1 MICPNIG
8 HPNEGAISFTTFV
21 YFQIQNDFILSFL
34 TEFMTASKR
43 KGGKTKISHRQSPR
57 FLLVTS
63 HNPPPNP
70 QDNGLVMSCLV
81 KDQKY
86 LSYLLP
92 FILLNASVRLIQSI
106 FNNAFTQP
114 ILQTFF
120 FFIKVDF
127 LENCWQKY
135 QVFLKRGPC
144 KNTLGEVD

>member
-1 MICPNIG
+1 
-8 HPNEGAISFTTFV
+8 
-21 YFQIQNDFILSFL
+21 
-34 TEFMTASKR
+34 MTASKR

-120 FFIKVDF
+120 YQSWFFRKLLAKISLISSVFEKRSLQKHIWRSWLIF
-127 LENCWQKY
+127 QPKFHQNSWRIPMLSTKFWQEK
-135 QVFLKRGPC
+135 L
-144 KNTLGEVD
+144 KNTR